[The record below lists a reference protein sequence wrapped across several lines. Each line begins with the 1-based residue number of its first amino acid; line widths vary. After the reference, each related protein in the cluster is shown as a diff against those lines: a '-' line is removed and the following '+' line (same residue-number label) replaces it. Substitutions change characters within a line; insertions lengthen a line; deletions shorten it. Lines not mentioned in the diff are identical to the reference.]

1 MNGEWVI
8 LSSRPVTIRECL
20 VGAAATDPDLR
31 IASLWDG
38 GAVLISDGHSGQLTV
53 TVSRLLEHAGDAAR
67 ILGTDVDPEVAT
79 HWTEAHA
86 RGWEA
91 HEAPALITAIAA
103 AADGHA
109 HRLSTEGH
117 GGSDV
122 ELQH

>member
-8 LSSRPVTIRECL
+8 LSPRPVTVGECL

-38 GAVLISDGHSGQLTV
+38 GAVLLTSPHGGQLTV
-53 TVSRLLEHAGDAAR
+53 TVSRRLEHTGDAAR
-67 ILGTDVDPEVAT
+67 ILGTDVDPAVAA

-86 RGWEA
+86 RGGEA
-91 HEAPALITAIAA
+91 RDAEALITAIAA

-109 HRLSTEGH
+109 HRLGA
-117 GGSDV
+117 V
-122 ELQH
+122 ERMPG

>member
-1 MNGEWVI
+1 VNGEWVI
-8 LSSRPVTIRECL
+8 LSPRPVTVRECL

-38 GAVLISDGHSGQLTV
+38 GAVLISDAHGGQLTV
-53 TVSRLLEHAGDAAR
+53 TVSRLLEHAGDAVR
-67 ILGTDVDPEVAT
+67 ILGTDVDLAVAA

-86 RGWEA
+86 RGRGA
-91 HEAPALITAIAA
+91 GEAPALLTAIAA

-109 HRLSTEGH
+109 HRLSTAGH

>member
-8 LSSRPVTIRECL
+8 LSPRPVTVGECV

-38 GAVLISDGHSGQLTV
+38 GAVLLSNLRGGQLTV
-53 TVSRLLEHAGDAAR
+53 TGSRPLEHAGDAVR
-67 ILGTDVDPEVAT
+67 ILGVGVEPAT

-86 RGWEA
+86 RGWGAEDA
-91 HEAPALITAIAA
+91 GALITAIAA

-117 GGSDV
+117 GGSEV

>member
-38 GAVLISDGHSGQLTV
+38 GAVLLSSPRGGQLTV
-53 TVSRLLEHAGDAAR
+53 TVSRLLEHAGDAVR
-67 ILGTDVDPEVAT
+67 ILGTDVDPAVAA

-86 RGWEA
+86 RGWGAEDTT
-91 HEAPALITAIAA
+91 ALITAIGA

-109 HRLSTEGH
+109 HRLSMEGH